1 MDDETLSDSVDAEAK
16 STDGVKHDDPIK
28 NFFKK
33 NTNVSKSKKDDE
45 LIDIHVGNP
54 LKKIT
59 ALLEEIKNQKAFTFT
74 LKGSLGIMGVAL
86 VIGSFGIFGGA
97 KAFCEKGIQT
107 KAGVIKTLTYQ
118 EPQKDSWVDYLPIIN
133 SFFPKKMINR
143 TILVSSDNSI
153 YTLIFPSQVLATSYQ
168 LLATNFYV
176 TGSLDS
182 CSNTITVDNQNGI
195 QSQ

>member
-1 MDDETLSDSVDAEAK
+1 MDEETISDSVDSK
-16 STDGVKHDDPIK
+16 PQDGVKHDDPLK